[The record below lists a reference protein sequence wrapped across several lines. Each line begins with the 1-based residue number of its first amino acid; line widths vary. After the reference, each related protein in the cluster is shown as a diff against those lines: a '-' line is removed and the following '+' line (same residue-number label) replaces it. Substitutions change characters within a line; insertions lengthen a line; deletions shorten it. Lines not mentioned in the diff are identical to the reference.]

1 MPLQATEL
9 IQSPSDFATAKV
21 TRTDQTRVP
30 YDEEEAHIEIT
41 SAHFAPLYIKVHVYR
56 AIEAKW
62 VTDRILY
69 LWRDIGHTGG
79 TVEELVDVMDRKWLS
94 QKCVTDDGK

>member
-1 MPLQATEL
+1 ME
-9 IQSPSDFATAKV
+9 V
-21 TRTDQTRVP
+21 
-30 YDEEEAHIEIT
+30 
-41 SAHFAPLYIKVHVYR
+41 
-56 AIEAKW
+56 KW

-69 LWRDIGHTGG
+69 IWRDIGHTGG